1 MSNKNKP
8 SMAQLFVAFLIAFFG
23 SKAIFHFM
31 DFNYSLFKDPFDL
44 GKLLIDIGVFFGLF
58 FISMMVYNLFNP
70 KRSA

>member
-23 SKAIFHFM
+23 SKGIFHFM
-31 DFNYSLFKDPFDL
+31 DFNYSLFKDPFDI

-58 FISMMVYNLFNP
+58 FLGMMVYNLF
-70 KRSA
+70 SARKAS